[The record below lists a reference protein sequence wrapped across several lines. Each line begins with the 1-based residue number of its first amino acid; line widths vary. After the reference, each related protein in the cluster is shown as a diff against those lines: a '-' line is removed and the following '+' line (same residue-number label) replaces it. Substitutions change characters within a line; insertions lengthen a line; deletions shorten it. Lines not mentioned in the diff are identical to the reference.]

1 MNQTNEVV
9 PLPQRSQEA
18 TSATTPYEQ
27 ARERLHVSAIPNSL
41 PCRELEF
48 EEIMAHVETA
58 VEEGT
63 GTCVCKLLFVCIL
76 MYIGHDAHHS
86 DYFDRH
92 FRSTRN
98 WKDSNCTRSDKTSSV
113 QIRKRSR
120 FAKWA

>member
-27 ARERLHVSAIPNSL
+27 ARERLHVSAVPNSL

-63 GTCVCKLLFVCIL
+63 GTCVCKLLFLCMLNV
-76 MYIGHDAHHS
+76 Y
-86 DYFDRH
+86 R
-92 FRSTRN
+92 
-98 WKDSNCTRSDKTSSV
+98 
-113 QIRKRSR
+113 Q
-120 FAKWA
+120 